1 MQLHNAS
8 APTDATMKSQAIGV
22 DVIIRPSLE
31 VTGAHTRKKDDG
43 DIVEAPSVNVGSG
56 ETMELR
62 PRPEEESAAQRIQL
76 WYRRSLHRR
85 NSTGDV
91 ALAKHH
97 AECVADLP
105 NILNHPSRRYLAVV
119 RGPMPH
125 ALCALDKLLGG
136 VAERK
141 KLLHKNLK
149 DAPHEELELV
159 RGMMDNVK

>member
-1 MQLHNAS
+1 
-8 APTDATMKSQAIGV
+8 MKSRAIGV

-31 VTGAHTRKKDDG
+31 VTGARTRKKDDG
-43 DIVEAPSVNVGSG
+43 DIVEDPSDNVGSG

-85 NSTGDV
+85 NSTRDV

-141 KLLHKNLK
+141 KMFLRNLT
-149 DAPHEELELV
+149 DVPHQELE
-159 RGMMDNVK
+159 RAQGMVDNVK